1 MGYGYGVWLIIE
13 DETWIKT
20 THVPHITIACYMT
33 YQYAYALYSDI
44 LDIMMSSN
52 FEINVIDKIV
62 DFDKDMY
69 PDDDNDLAAWGYNVE
84 CNYWDIFKAISIVYN
99 CNFSFQPHTTV
110 EYRKDAR
117 FFTKRNAPLSK
128 VKCKL
133 AVAKITDDNPDL
145 WRKI

>member
-13 DETWIKT
+13 DENWVKT

-33 YQYAYALYSDI
+33 YQDAYAFYSDI

-52 FEINVIDKIV
+52 FEINIIDKIV

-69 PDDDNDLAAWGYNVE
+69 PDDDNDLAAWGYNVD
-84 CNYWDIFKAISIVYN
+84 CDYWDIFKAISIVYN

-110 EYRKDAR
+110 EYGKDNA
-117 FFTKRNAPLSK
+117 FLTKKNAPLSK